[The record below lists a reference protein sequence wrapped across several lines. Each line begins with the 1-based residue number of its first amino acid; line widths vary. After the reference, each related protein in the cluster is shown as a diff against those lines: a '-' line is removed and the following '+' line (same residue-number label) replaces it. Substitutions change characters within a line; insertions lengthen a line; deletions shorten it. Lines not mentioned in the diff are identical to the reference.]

1 MSEVSIY
8 ERIKERTGES
18 IYIGVVGPVRSG
30 KSTFIRRFMESL
42 VIPNM
47 SELYSRERAKDEL
60 PQASAG
66 STIMTTEPK
75 FIPEDAAVI
84 DLGGVTSI
92 GIRLIDCV
100 GYIIP
105 SASGYIENGAARMVR
120 TPWFDEEIPF
130 NMAAEIGTQKVISE
144 HSTVGII
151 VTTDGGITGIDR
163 EEYKECEERLVGE
176 MHDLGKP
183 FVMLMNT
190 QEPNSQST
198 VQMCSQLED
207 EYGCAVIP
215 ISCLEMT
222 ESDILGI
229 LERLL
234 YAFPI
239 REIDIK
245 MPRWINSLAATHP
258 LKSELFSRLRQAAES
273 ASELSH
279 IKRICSQICEC
290 EQIESAEIIKVDPGS
305 GNAVIEITPQSG
317 TFYEVLSDE
326 SGLNIT
332 GQDDLLPMLLKLVA
346 IKREFEKF
354 ESALKQVEQTGYG
367 IVMPEQGELSL
378 DEPEIIRQGQSFG
391 VKLRASAPSIHL
403 VKAEISA
410 EVAPIVGSERQSEEL
425 IDYLMSD
432 YELDPSKIWETNIFG
447 KSLNELV
454 SEGLHSKLTRL
465 PPDAR
470 DKLREA
476 IERIINEGCSGLICL
491 LI

>member
-1 MSEVSIY
+1 MTNIY
-8 ERIKERTGES
+8 ERIKERTGGS

-42 VIPNM
+42 VLPNM
-47 SELYSRERAKDEL
+47 DEIYARERAKDEL

-66 STIMTTEPK
+66 ATIMTTEPK
-75 FIPEDAAVI
+75 FIPEEAAMI
-84 DLGGVTSI
+84 NIGGVTSI

-105 SASGYIENGAARMVR
+105 SAAGYIENGNARMVR

-163 EEYKECEERLVGE
+163 DEYKECEERLVGE
-176 MHDLGKP
+176 MHELGKP

-190 QEPNSQST
+190 ATPDSDGVKAMCKELSQEY
-198 VQMCSQLED
+198 D
-207 EYGCAVIP
+207 CAVLP

-222 ESDILGI
+222 EADIVGI
-229 LERLL
+229 LEKLL

-245 MPRWINSLAATHP
+245 MPRWINSLDGEHP
-258 LKSELFSRLRQAAES
+258 LKSELFTRLRQSAES
-273 ASELSH
+273 AKCLSD
-279 IKRICSQICEC
+279 IEKLCKQVCEC
-290 EQIESAEIIKVDPGS
+290 EKIESANTLRVDPGCGS
-305 GNAVIEITPQSG
+305 AVVEITPQSG
-317 TFYEVLSDE
+317 LFYGILSEE
-326 SGLNIT
+326 SGLQIS
-332 GQDDLLPMLLKLVA
+332 GEDELLPMVIELVK

-354 ESALKQVEQTGYG
+354 AEALSQVERTGYG
-367 IVMPEQGELSL
+367 IVMPEQSELTL

-403 VKAEISA
+403 VKADISA